1 MGGRLWDVGGFT
13 LVVGL
18 MVVLIGVV
26 LCWIVAER
34 KVHSNLEAIRAHRTM
49 MMELKSIINEN

>member
-1 MGGRLWDVGGFT
+1 MGGFT